1 MSDKN
6 CNCDVISLGNTG
18 TPDCSLIA
26 DVAAFPLL
34 DMARYANGNPK
45 IRTKTDLTV
54 FANLEPLLN
63 EVDPLMR
70 IYPIGKFE
78 NVEHNREDD
87 VFWSANSGKQAF
99 VREGFK
105 TFQGFII
112 NAPREL
118 TAKLNSNACQSF
130 GFHFIDDSNQ
140 LVTKKGPSATQCKP
154 ILIDPDTFRTKYV
167 EATNDA
173 PAMLML
179 SFQWKSTEK
188 DSDITVVGGLDYTGS
203 DLYGLLDADAVY
215 SSISAAGFTA
225 TITTSA
231 YGTAVEGLIFTDFTL
246 NEVSPTPG
254 DITSNIATIQET
266 SPGVYEFVFNV
277 AETPGDVLRLSASKD
292 RFDFAEMSDG
302 TNDIIIL

>member
-34 DMARYANGNPK
+34 DMAKDSSGAPK
-45 IRTKTDLTV
+45 ERLKTDLTV

-63 EVDPLMR
+63 AASPLDR

-87 VFWSANSGKQAF
+87 VFWTANSGKQAF

-105 TFQGFII
+105 TFQGMII

-130 GFHFIDDSNQ
+130 GFHFLDDSNQ
-140 LVTKKGPSATQCKP
+140 LVTKKGSDNTKCKP
-154 ILIDPDTFRTKYV
+154 ILIDPDTFRTKYM

-188 DSDITVVGGLDYTGS
+188 DADVKVVGGLDYTGS
-203 DLYGLLDADAVY
+203 DLYGLIDADATY

-225 TITTSA
+225 TITSTC
-231 YGTAVEGLIFTDFTL
+231 YGGPVEGLTLSDFTL

-254 DITSNIATIQET
+254 VVSISSVTESSA
-266 SPGVYEFVFNV
+266 GVYDIV
-277 AETPGDVLRLSASKD
+277 ASSTSGDVLRLSASKD

-302 TNDIIIL
+302 TNDITIP

>member
-18 TPDCSLIA
+18 KPDCSLIA

-34 DMARYANGNPK
+34 DMAKNSAGAVKERL
-45 IRTKTDLTV
+45 KTDLTV
-54 FANLEPLLN
+54 FANLEPILN
-63 EVDPLMR
+63 AASPLDR

-78 NVEHNREDD
+78 NVEQNREDD
-87 VFWSANSGKQAF
+87 VFWTANSGKTAF

-118 TAKLNSNACQSF
+118 TAKLNANACQSF

-140 LVTKKGPSATQCKP
+140 LVTKKGSDATKCKP
-154 ILIDPDTFRTKYV
+154 ILIDSDTFRTKYV

-188 DSDITVVGGLDYTGS
+188 DADIKVVGGLDYTGS
-203 DLYGLLDADAVY
+203 DLYGLLDADAAY
-215 SSISAAGFTA
+215 SSISATGFTA

-231 YGTAVEGLIFTDFTL
+231 YGTAVEGLSLSDFTL
-246 NEVSPTPG
+246 TEVSPTPG
-254 DITSNIATIQET
+254 AVTIASVTE
-266 SPGVYEFVFNV
+266 SSAGVYDLV
-277 AETPGDVLRLSASKD
+277 ASSTSGDVLRLSASKD
-292 RFDFAEMSDG
+292 RFDFAAMSDA
-302 TNDIIIL
+302 TNDVTIP

>member
-34 DMARYANGNPK
+34 DMAKDSSGAPK
-45 IRTKTDLTV
+45 ERLKTDLTV

-63 EVDPLMR
+63 AASPLDR

-87 VFWSANSGKQAF
+87 VFWTANSGKQAF

-105 TFQGFII
+105 TFQGMII

-130 GFHFIDDSNQ
+130 GFHFLDDSNQ
-140 LVTKKGPSATQCKP
+140 LVTKKGSDNTKCKP
-154 ILIDPDTFRTKYV
+154 ILIDPDTFRTKYM

-188 DSDITVVGGLDYTGS
+188 DADVKVVGGLDYTGS
-203 DLYGLLDADAVY
+203 DLYGLIDADAVY

-225 TITTSA
+225 TITSTC
-231 YGTAVEGLIFTDFTL
+231 YGGPVEGLLLGDFTL
-246 NEVSPTPG
+246 TEISPTPG
-254 DITSNIATIQET
+254 AVTISSVTE
-266 SPGVYEFVFNV
+266 SSAGVYDIV
-277 AETPGDVLRLSASKD
+277 ASSTSGDVLRLSASKD

-302 TNDIIIL
+302 TNDITIP

>member
-34 DMARYANGNPK
+34 DMAKDSSGAPK
-45 IRTKTDLTV
+45 ERLKTDLTV

-63 EVDPLMR
+63 AANPLDR

-87 VFWSANSGKQAF
+87 VFWTANSGKQAF

-105 TFQGFII
+105 TFQGMII

-130 GFHFIDDSNQ
+130 GFHFLDDSNQ
-140 LVTKKGPSATQCKP
+140 LVTKKGSDNTKCKP
-154 ILIDPDTFRTKYV
+154 ILIDPDTFRTKYM

-188 DSDITVVGGLDYTGS
+188 DADVKVVGGLDYTGS
-203 DLYGLLDADAVY
+203 DLYGLIDADATY

-225 TITTSA
+225 TITSTC
-231 YGTAVEGLIFTDFTL
+231 YGGPVEGLTLSDFTL

-254 DITSNIATIQET
+254 VVSISSVTESSA
-266 SPGVYEFVFNV
+266 GVYDFV
-277 AETPGDVLRLSASKD
+277 ASSTSGDVLRLSASKD

-302 TNDIIIL
+302 TNDITIP

>member
-34 DMARYANGNPK
+34 DMAKDSSGAPK
-45 IRTKTDLTV
+45 ERLKSDLTV

-63 EVDPLMR
+63 AASPLDR

-87 VFWSANSGKQAF
+87 VFWTANSGKQAF

-105 TFQGFII
+105 TFQGMII

-130 GFHFIDDSNQ
+130 GFHFLDDSNQ
-140 LVTKKGPSATQCKP
+140 LVTKKGSDSTKCKP

-188 DSDITVVGGLDYTGS
+188 DADVKVVGGLDYTGS
-203 DLYGLLDADAVY
+203 DLYGLIDADAVY
-215 SSISAAGFTA
+215 SGITVNGAIA
-225 TITTSA
+225 TITSTC
-231 YGTAVEGLIFTDFTL
+231 YGGPVEGLLPTDFSAV
-246 NEVSPTPG
+246 EVSPSAGTPVV
-254 DITSNIATIQET
+254 IASASET
-266 SPGVYEFVFNV
+266 SPGVYDIQFSI
-277 AETPGDVLRLSASKD
+277 AATPGDVIRISASKD

-302 TNDIIIL
+302 TNDITIP

>member
-34 DMARYANGNPK
+34 DMAKDSSGAPK
-45 IRTKTDLTV
+45 ERLKTDLTV

-63 EVDPLMR
+63 AASPLDR

-87 VFWSANSGKQAF
+87 VFWTANSGKQAF

-105 TFQGFII
+105 TFQGMII

-130 GFHFIDDSNQ
+130 GFHFLDDSNQ
-140 LVTKKGPSATQCKP
+140 LVTKKGSDNTKCKP
-154 ILIDPDTFRTKYV
+154 ILIDPDTFRTKYM

-188 DSDITVVGGLDYTGS
+188 DADVKVVGGLDYTGS
-203 DLYGLLDADAVY
+203 DLYGLIDADAVY

-225 TITTSA
+225 TITSTC
-231 YGTAVEGLIFTDFTL
+231 YGGAVEGLTLSDFTL
-246 NEVSPTPG
+246 TEISPTPG
-254 DITSNIATIQET
+254 AVVISSVTES
-266 SPGVYEFVFNV
+266 SPGVYDFV
-277 AETPGDVLRLSASKD
+277 ASSTSGDVLRLSASKD

-302 TNDIIIL
+302 TNDITIP

>member
-18 TPDCSLIA
+18 IPDCSLIA
-26 DVAAFPLL
+26 DIAAFPLL
-34 DMARYANGNPK
+34 DMAKDSAGAAKERL
-45 IRTKTDLTV
+45 KTDLTV
-54 FANLEPLLN
+54 WANLEPLLN
-63 EVDPLMR
+63 AVSPLDR

-78 NVEHNREDD
+78 NVEQNREDD
-87 VFWSANSGKQAF
+87 VFWTANSGKTAF

-118 TAKLNSNACQSF
+118 TGKLNADACQNF

-140 LVTKKGPSATQCKP
+140 LVTKKGTDATKCKP
-154 ILIDPDTFRTKYV
+154 ILIDSDTFRSKYV

-173 PAMLML
+173 PAMTML

-188 DSDITVVGGLDYTGS
+188 DADVKVVGGLDYTGG
-203 DLYGLLDADAVY
+203 DLYGLLDADAAY
-215 SSISAAGFTA
+215 SAITTAGFTA
-225 TITTSA
+225 TITTTC
-231 YGTAVEGLIFTDFTL
+231 YGGPVEGLLLGDFSLAEIT
-246 NEVSPTPG
+246 PTPG
-254 DITSNIATIQET
+254 VESILSATE
-266 SPGVYEFVFNV
+266 SSAGVYDIILT
-277 AETPGDVLRLSASKD
+277 TPATSGDVLRLSASKD

-302 TNDIIIL
+302 TNDVTIP

>member
-34 DMARYANGNPK
+34 DMAKDSSGAPK
-45 IRTKTDLTV
+45 ERLKTDLTV

-63 EVDPLMR
+63 AASPLDR

-87 VFWSANSGKQAF
+87 VFWTANSGKQAF

-105 TFQGFII
+105 TFQGMII

-130 GFHFIDDSNQ
+130 GFHFLDDSNQ
-140 LVTKKGPSATQCKP
+140 LVTKKGSDNTKCKP

-188 DSDITVVGGLDYTGS
+188 DADVKVVGGLDYTGS
-203 DLYGLLDADAVY
+203 DLYGLIDADAVY
-215 SSISAAGFTA
+215 SSITVNGAIA
-225 TITTSA
+225 TITSTC
-231 YGTAVEGLIFTDFTL
+231 YGGPVEGLLPTDFSAV
-246 NEVSPTPG
+246 EVSPSAGTPVV
-254 DITSNIATIQET
+254 IASASET
-266 SPGVYEFVFNV
+266 SPGVYDIQFSI
-277 AETPGDVLRLSASKD
+277 AATPGDVIRISASKD

-302 TNDIIIL
+302 TNDITIP

>member
-34 DMARYANGNPK
+34 DMAKDSSGAPK
-45 IRTKTDLTV
+45 ERLKSDLTT
-54 FANLEPLLN
+54 FATLEPLLN
-63 EVDPLMR
+63 AASPLDR

-140 LVTKKGPSATQCKP
+140 LVTKKGSDATKCKP

-188 DSDITVVGGLDYTGS
+188 DADIKVVGGLDYTGS
-203 DLYGLLDADAVY
+203 DLYGLLDADAAY
-215 SSISAAGFTA
+215 SAISVNGATA
-225 TITTSA
+225 TITTTA
-231 YGTAVEGLIFTDFTL
+231 YGTAVEGLSPSDFTAT
-246 NEVSPTPG
+246 EISPTPG
-254 DITSNIATIQET
+254 AVTISTADEI
-266 SPGVYEFVFNV
+266 SAGVYQIVFS
-277 AETPGDVLRLSASKD
+277 APQTSGDVIRISASKD
-292 RFDFAEMSDG
+292 RFDFAAMSDG
-302 TNDIIIL
+302 TNDVTIP

>member
-34 DMARYANGNPK
+34 DMAKDSSGAPK
-45 IRTKTDLTV
+45 ERLKTDLTV

-63 EVDPLMR
+63 AASPLDR

-87 VFWSANSGKQAF
+87 VFWTANSGKQAF

-105 TFQGFII
+105 TFQGMII

-130 GFHFIDDSNQ
+130 GFHFLDDSNQ
-140 LVTKKGPSATQCKP
+140 LVTKKGSDSTKCKP

-188 DSDITVVGGLDYTGS
+188 DADVKVVGGLDYTGS
-203 DLYGLLDADAVY
+203 DLYGLIDADAVY

-225 TITTSA
+225 TITSTC
-231 YGTAVEGLIFTDFTL
+231 YGGPVEGLLLSDFTL
-246 NEVSPTPG
+246 NEVSPSPG
-254 DITSNIATIQET
+254 DITSNIASVLESSAGVYDFLFTTPET
-266 SPGVYEFVFNV
+266 S
-277 AETPGDVLRLSASKD
+277 GDVLRLSASKD

-302 TNDIIIL
+302 TNDITIP

>member
-45 IRTKTDLTV
+45 IRTKTDLTEWS
-54 FANLEPLLN
+54 NLELLLN

-140 LVTKKGPSATQCKP
+140 LVTKKGSDATKCKP

-188 DSDITVVGGLDYTGS
+188 DADIKVVGGLDYTGS
-203 DLYGLLDADAVY
+203 DLYGLLDADAAY
-215 SSISAAGFTA
+215 SAISVNGATA
-225 TITTSA
+225 TITTTA
-231 YGTAVEGLIFTDFTL
+231 YGTAVEGLSPSDFTAT
-246 NEVSPTPG
+246 EISPTPG
-254 DITSNIATIQET
+254 AVTISTADEI
-266 SPGVYEFVFNV
+266 SAGVYQIVFS
-277 AETPGDVLRLSASKD
+277 APQTSGDVIRISASKD
-292 RFDFAEMSDG
+292 RFDFAAMSDG
-302 TNDIIIL
+302 TNDVTIP

>member
-18 TPDCSLIA
+18 LPDCSLIA
-26 DVAAFPLL
+26 DIAAFPLL
-34 DMARYANGNPK
+34 DMAKDSTGAPK
-45 IRTKTDLTV
+45 ERNKTDLTV
-54 FANLEPLLN
+54 WANLEPLLN
-63 EVDPLMR
+63 AADPLDR

-87 VFWSANSGKQAF
+87 VFWTANSGKTAF

-118 TAKLNSNACQSF
+118 TAKLNSNACQNF
-130 GFHFIDDSNQ
+130 GFHFLDDSNQ
-140 LVTKKGPSATQCKP
+140 LVTKKGTDSSKCKP
-154 ILIDPDTFRTKYV
+154 ILIDPDTFRTKYM

-188 DSDITVVGGLDYTGS
+188 DADVVVVGGLDYTGG

-215 SSISAAGFTA
+215 SAITTAGFTA
-225 TITTSA
+225 TITTTCF
-231 YGTAVEGLIFTDFTL
+231 GGAVEGLVLGDFTL
-246 NEVSPTPG
+246 AEISPTPG
-254 DITSNIATIQET
+254 PIVISSVTEVSA
-266 SPGVYEFVFNV
+266 GVYDFVIP
-277 AETPGDVLRLSASKD
+277 AATSADVLRLSASKD

-302 TNDIIIL
+302 TNDITIP

>member
-18 TPDCSLIA
+18 LPDCSLIA
-26 DVAAFPLL
+26 DIAAFPLL
-34 DMARYANGNPK
+34 DMAKDSSGAVKERL
-45 IRTKTDLTV
+45 KTDLTV
-54 FANLEPLLN
+54 WANLEPLLN
-63 EVDPLMR
+63 AANPLDR

-78 NVEHNREDD
+78 NVEQNREDD
-87 VFWSANSGKQAF
+87 VFWTANSGKTAF

-130 GFHFIDDSNQ
+130 GFHFLDDSNQ
-140 LVTKKGPSATQCKP
+140 LVTKKGSDSTKCKP
-154 ILIDPDTFRTKYV
+154 ILIDSDTFRTKYV

-188 DSDITVVGGLDYTGS
+188 DADVKVVGGLDYTGS
-203 DLYGLLDADAVY
+203 DLYGLIDADAVY
-215 SSISAAGFTA
+215 SPITTAGFTA
-225 TITTSA
+225 TITSTC
-231 YGTAVEGLIFTDFTL
+231 YGGPVEGLLLGDFSL
-246 NEVSPTPG
+246 AEISPTPG
-254 DITSNIATIQET
+254 VESILTADET
-266 SPGVYEFVFNV
+266 SPGVYEIVLTSAAASTEVF
-277 AETPGDVLRLSASKD
+277 RLSASKD
-292 RFDFAEMSDG
+292 RFDFSEMSDG
-302 TNDIIIL
+302 TNDITIP

>member
-18 TPDCSLIA
+18 LPDCSLIA

-34 DMARYANGNPK
+34 DMAKDSSGAPK
-45 IRTKTDLTV
+45 ERLKTDLTV

-63 EVDPLMR
+63 AASPLDR

-87 VFWSANSGKQAF
+87 VFWTANSGKQAF

-105 TFQGFII
+105 TFQGMII

-118 TAKLNSNACQSF
+118 TGKLNSNACQSF
-130 GFHFIDDSNQ
+130 GFHFLDDSNQ
-140 LVTKKGPSATQCKP
+140 LVTKKGTDSTKCKP

-188 DSDITVVGGLDYTGS
+188 DADVKVVGGLDYTGS
-203 DLYGLLDADAVY
+203 DLYGLIDADATY
-215 SSISAAGFTA
+215 SAITTAGFTA
-225 TITTSA
+225 TITSTC
-231 YGTAVEGLIFTDFTL
+231 YGGAVEGLLLGDFSL
-246 NEVSPTPG
+246 AEVSPTPG
-254 DITSNIATIQET
+254 VESIASVTE
-266 SPGVYEFVFNV
+266 SSAGVYDIVLTTPAASTEVF
-277 AETPGDVLRLSASKD
+277 RLSASKD
-292 RFDFAEMSDG
+292 RFDFSEMSDG
-302 TNDIIIL
+302 TNDITIP

>member
-34 DMARYANGNPK
+34 DMAKDSSGAPK
-45 IRTKTDLTV
+45 ERLKSDLTT
-54 FANLEPLLN
+54 FATLEPLLN
-63 EVDPLMR
+63 AASPLDR

-118 TAKLNSNACQSF
+118 TAKLNANACQSF

-140 LVTKKGPSATQCKP
+140 LVTKKGSDATKCKP

-188 DSDITVVGGLDYTGS
+188 DADIKVVGGLDYTGS
-203 DLYGLLDADAVY
+203 DLYGLLDADAAY
-215 SSISAAGFTA
+215 SAISVNGATA
-225 TITTSA
+225 TITTTA
-231 YGTAVEGLIFTDFTL
+231 YGTAVEGLSPSDFTAT
-246 NEVSPTPG
+246 EISPTPG
-254 DITSNIATIQET
+254 AVTISSATE
-266 SPGVYEFVFNV
+266 SSAGVYEIVFT
-277 AETPGDVLRLSASKD
+277 AAQTSGDVIRISASKD
-292 RFDFAEMSDG
+292 RFDFAAMSDG
-302 TNDIIIL
+302 TNDVTIP

>member
-1 MSDKN
+1 
-6 CNCDVISLGNTG
+6 
-18 TPDCSLIA
+18 
-26 DVAAFPLL
+26 
-34 DMARYANGNPK
+34 MARFANGNPK
-45 IRTKTDLTV
+45 IRYKTDLTD
-54 FANLEPLLN
+54 FATLETYLN
-63 EVDPLMR
+63 AADPLNR

-140 LVTKKGPSATQCKP
+140 LVTKKGPDATQCRP
-154 ILIDPDTFRTKYV
+154 ILIDSDTFRTKYV

-188 DSDITVVGGLDYTGS
+188 DADITVVGGLDYTGS

-215 SSISAAGFTA
+215 SSISASGFTA

-231 YGTAVEGLIFTDFTL
+231 YGTAVEGLLLADFSL
-246 NEVSPTPG
+246 AEISPTPG
-254 DITSNIATIQET
+254 SVTISSVTET
-266 SPGVYEFVFNV
+266 SAGVYDIV
-277 AETPGDVLRLSASKD
+277 ASSTSGDVLRLSASKD

-302 TNDIIIL
+302 TNDITIP

>member
-34 DMARYANGNPK
+34 DMAKDSSGAPK
-45 IRTKTDLTV
+45 ERLKSDLTT
-54 FANLEPLLN
+54 FATLEPLLN
-63 EVDPLMR
+63 AASPLDR

-140 LVTKKGPSATQCKP
+140 LVTKKGSDATKCKP

-188 DSDITVVGGLDYTGS
+188 DADIKVVGGLDYTGS
-203 DLYGLLDADAVY
+203 DLYGLLDADAAY
-215 SSISAAGFTA
+215 SAISVNGATA
-225 TITTSA
+225 TITTTA
-231 YGTAVEGLIFTDFTL
+231 YGTAVEGLSPSDFTAT
-246 NEVSPTPG
+246 EISPTPG
-254 DITSNIATIQET
+254 AVTISTADEI
-266 SPGVYEFVFNV
+266 SAGVYQIVFS
-277 AETPGDVLRLSASKD
+277 APQTSGDVIRISASKD
-292 RFDFAEMSDG
+292 RFDFAAMSDG
-302 TNDIIIL
+302 TNDITIP

>member
-18 TPDCSLIA
+18 IPDCSLIA

-34 DMARYANGNPK
+34 DMAKDSSGAPK
-45 IRTKTDLTV
+45 ERLKSDLTV

-63 EVDPLMR
+63 AASPLDR

-87 VFWSANSGKQAF
+87 VFWTANSGKQAF

-105 TFQGFII
+105 TFQGMII

-140 LVTKKGPSATQCKP
+140 LVTKKGPDATQCKP
-154 ILIDPDTFRTKYV
+154 ILIDSDTFRTKYV

-188 DSDITVVGGLDYTGS
+188 DADIKVVGGLDYTGS
-203 DLYGLLDADAVY
+203 DLYGLIDADAVY
-215 SSISAAGFTA
+215 SAISVNGFTA
-225 TITTSA
+225 TITSTC
-231 YGTAVEGLIFTDFTL
+231 YGGPVEGLLLSDFRL
-246 NEVSPTPG
+246 NEISPTQSL
-254 DITSNIATIQET
+254 ITGNIATAEET
-266 SPGVYEFVFNV
+266 SPGVYEFVFTLP
-277 AETPGDVLRLSASKD
+277 EDSGDVLRLTPTKD

-302 TNDIIIL
+302 TNDITIP

>member
-26 DVAAFPLL
+26 DIAAFPLL
-34 DMARYANGNPK
+34 DMAKDSSGAPK
-45 IRTKTDLTV
+45 ERLKTDLTV

-63 EVDPLMR
+63 AANPLDR

-87 VFWSANSGKQAF
+87 VFWTANSGKQAF

-105 TFQGFII
+105 TFQGMII

-130 GFHFIDDSNQ
+130 GFHFLDDSNQ
-140 LVTKKGPSATQCKP
+140 LVTKKGSDNTKCKP

-188 DSDITVVGGLDYTGS
+188 DADVKVVGGLDYTGS
-203 DLYGLLDADAVY
+203 DLYGLIDADAVY

-225 TITTSA
+225 TITSTC
-231 YGTAVEGLIFTDFTL
+231 YGGPVEGLTLSDFTL
-246 NEVSPTPG
+246 TEISPTPG
-254 DITSNIATIQET
+254 AVVISSVTESSA
-266 SPGVYEFVFNV
+266 GVYDFV
-277 AETPGDVLRLSASKD
+277 ASSTSGDVLRLSASKD

-302 TNDIIIL
+302 TNDITIP

>member
-18 TPDCSLIA
+18 IPDCSLIA
-26 DVAAFPLL
+26 DIAAFPLL
-34 DMARYANGNPK
+34 DMAKDSAGAVKERL
-45 IRTKTDLTV
+45 KTDLTV
-54 FANLEPLLN
+54 WANLEPLLN
-63 EVDPLMR
+63 AASPLDR

-78 NVEHNREDD
+78 NVEQNREDD
-87 VFWSANSGKQAF
+87 VFWTANSGKTAF

-118 TAKLNSNACQSF
+118 TGKLNADACQNF
-130 GFHFIDDSNQ
+130 GFHFVDDSNQ
-140 LVTKKGPSATQCKP
+140 LVTKKGTDSTKCKP
-154 ILIDPDTFRTKYV
+154 ILIDSDTFRSKYV

-173 PAMLML
+173 PAMTML

-188 DSDITVVGGLDYTGS
+188 DADIKVVGGLDYTGG

-215 SSISAAGFTA
+215 FSPTAAGFTA
-225 TITTSA
+225 TITTTC
-231 YGTAVEGLIFTDFTL
+231 YGGPVEGLLISDFTL
-246 NEVSPTPG
+246 EEISPAPG
-254 DITSNIATIQET
+254 DITANIASVTE
-266 SPGVYEFVFNV
+266 SSAGVYDFLFTVPQ
-277 AETPGDVLRLSASKD
+277 TIGDVLRLSASKD

-302 TNDIIIL
+302 SNDIIIL

>member
-18 TPDCSLIA
+18 IPDCSLIA
-26 DVAAFPLL
+26 DIAAFPLL
-34 DMARYANGNPK
+34 DMAKDSAGAPK
-45 IRTKTDLTV
+45 ERLKTDLTV
-54 FANLEPLLN
+54 WANLEPILN
-63 EVDPLMR
+63 AVSPLDR

-78 NVEHNREDD
+78 NVEQNREDD
-87 VFWSANSGKQAF
+87 VFWTANSGKSAF

-118 TAKLNSNACQSF
+118 TAKLNSDACQNF

-140 LVTKKGPSATQCKP
+140 LVTKKGTDATKCKP
-154 ILIDPDTFRTKYV
+154 ILIDSDTFRSKYV

-188 DSDITVVGGLDYTGS
+188 DADVKVVGGLDYTGG
-203 DLYGLLDADAVY
+203 DLYGLLDADAAYTTPNVNGV
-215 SSISAAGFTA
+215 IA
-225 TITTSA
+225 TVTTTA
-231 YGTAVEGLIFTDFTL
+231 YGTAVEGLLPTDFSAV
-246 NEVSPTPG
+246 EVSPSAGTPVL
-254 DITSNIATIQET
+254 IASASET
-266 SPGVYEFVFNV
+266 TPGVYNIQFTAPATVS
-277 AETPGDVLRLSASKD
+277 DVIRISASKD
-292 RFDFAEMSDG
+292 RFDFAAMSDG
-302 TNDIIIL
+302 TNDVTIL

>member
-34 DMARYANGNPK
+34 DMAKDSSGAPK
-45 IRTKTDLTV
+45 ERLKSDLTV

-63 EVDPLMR
+63 AASPLDR

-87 VFWSANSGKQAF
+87 VFWTANSGKQAF

-105 TFQGFII
+105 TFQGMII

-130 GFHFIDDSNQ
+130 GFHFLDDSNQ
-140 LVTKKGPSATQCKP
+140 LVTKKGSDNTKCKP
-154 ILIDPDTFRTKYV
+154 ILIDPDTFRTKYM

-188 DSDITVVGGLDYTGS
+188 DADVKVVGGLDYTGS
-203 DLYGLLDADAVY
+203 DLYGLIDADAVY

-225 TITTSA
+225 TITSTC
-231 YGTAVEGLIFTDFTL
+231 YGGPVEGLLLGDFTL
-246 NEVSPTPG
+246 TEISPTPG
-254 DITSNIATIQET
+254 AVTISSVTE
-266 SPGVYEFVFNV
+266 SSAGVYDIV
-277 AETPGDVLRLSASKD
+277 ASSTSGDVLRLSASKD

-302 TNDIIIL
+302 TNDITIP